1 MSEFTHGKYILTHL
15 KEKIE
20 VPKWGGNLDP
30 KTTTRVFYLDSK
42 VIEGANYVEVV
53 WFLPTDKKDNASPD
67 PHTHDYDEIVG
78 FFGTDTQNPHDLGAE
93 IEFYIDNERNLMNQ
107 SFLAFIPAGIKHCPL
122 NILKITRPVF
132 HFATHGGKLYA
143 E

>member
-1 MSEFTHGKYILTHL
+1 MAEFTHGKYILTHL
-15 KEKIE
+15 KENIV

-67 PHTHDYDEIVG
+67 PHTAPKAAQPQAVEMARAP
-78 FFGTDTQNPHDLGAE
+78 GT
-93 IEFYIDNERNLMNQ
+93 R
-107 SFLAFIPAGIKHCPL
+107 
-122 NILKITRPVF
+122 
-132 HFATHGGKLYA
+132 
-143 E
+143 

>member
-15 KEKIE
+15 KEKIV

-30 KTTTRVFYLDSK
+30 NTTTRVFYLDSK

-67 PHTHDYDEIVG
+67 PHAHDYDEIVG
-78 FFGTDTQNPHDLGAE
+78 FFGSDPQNPHDLGAE

-132 HFATHGGKLYA
+132 HFATHGGKSYA
-143 E
+143 